1 MRNLEEVELIIGNSG
16 KNFSGVTSITIQLLS
31 YQYRKINLAVL
42 GSSFIPDEFKTINFY
57 QFIKLTRNKLSN
69 GKKRIFFTRRN
80 DEMIQGLIAKYI
92 FGSKIKIIF
101 VSTAQRNHTKFT
113 KWLISKMD
121 SVIST
126 SKKAASYLLKEP
138 DAIIPHGV
146 DLKRFSAPINKE
158 DSWNKL
164 NLPGELGIGIFGR
177 VRYSKGIDILVDAAI
192 KILPNHPSATVIIC
206 GETQIED
213 QPFKKKIITKI
224 KKANLEDRIIF
235 IGKQTFEE
243 LPIFFRGMTIIAALS
258 RNEGYGLTPFEGMAS
273 GAAVLTSSEGVWD
286 EIIRD
291 GIDGY
296 VVNTND
302 VKQTSEK
309 LDLLIKN
316 SSKTKIMGENA
327 AKYVKENFSIETEA
341 KKLIGHIRHVQ
352 NTETL

>member
-1 MRNLEEVELIIGNSG
+1 MHNLEEVELIIGNSG

-31 YQYRKINLAVL
+31 YQYKEINLAVL
-42 GSSFIPDEFKTINFY
+42 GSSFIPDEFNTINFY
-57 QFIKLTRNKLSN
+57 QFIKLTKNKLSN
-69 GKKRIFFTRRN
+69 GKYRIFFTRRN
-80 DEMIQGLIAKYI
+80 DEMIQGLIAKYV

-101 VSTAQRNHTKFT
+101 LSTAQRNHTRFT

-126 SKKAASYLLKEP
+126 SKKAASYLVKEP
-138 DAIIPHGV
+138 DVIIPHGV

-158 DSWNKL
+158 DSWDKL
-164 NLPGELGIGIFGR
+164 NFPGTLGIGIFGR
-177 VRYSKGIDILVDAAI
+177 VRHSKGIDILVDAAI
-192 KILPNHPSATVIIC
+192 NILPNYPSATVIIC

-213 QPFKKKIITKI
+213 QPYKKKIISKI
-224 KKANLEDRIIF
+224 KTANLEDRIIF
-235 IGKQTFEE
+235 LGKKTFEE
-243 LPIFFRGMTIIAALS
+243 LPNLFQGMTIVAALS

-291 GIDGY
+291 GVDGY

-302 VKQTSEK
+302 VKQTSDK

-327 AKYVKENFSIETEA
+327 AEYVKQNFSIETEA
-341 KKLIGHIRHVQ
+341 KKLIGHIRNVQ
-352 NTETL
+352 NT

>member
-1 MRNLEEVELIIGNSG
+1 MHNLKDVELIIGNSG

-31 YQYRKINLAVL
+31 YQYKEINLAVL

-57 QFIKLTRNKLSN
+57 QFIKLTRNILFN
-69 GKKRIFFTRRN
+69 GKYRVFFTRRN
-80 DEMIQGLIAKYI
+80 DEMIQGLIAKYV

-101 VSTAQRNHTKFT
+101 LSTAQRNHTKFT
-113 KWLISKMD
+113 RWLISKMD

-126 SKKAASYLLKEP
+126 SKKAASYLAKEP
-138 DAIIPHGV
+138 DSIIPHGV
-146 DLKRFSAPINKE
+146 DLKRFSTIINKE
-158 DSWNKL
+158 DSWDKL
-164 NLPGELGIGIFGR
+164 NLPGTLGIGIFGR
-177 VRYSKGIDILVDAAI
+177 VRHSKGIDILVDAAI
-192 KILPNHPSATVIIC
+192 NILPNYPFATVIIC

-213 QPFKKKIITKI
+213 QPYKKKIITKI
-224 KKANLEDRIIF
+224 KTANLEDRIIF
-235 IGKQTFEE
+235 LGKKTFEE
-243 LPIFFRGMTIIAALS
+243 LPNLFQGMTIVAALS
-258 RNEGYGLTPFEGMAS
+258 RNEGYGLTPLEGMAS

-302 VKQTSEK
+302 VKQTTEK

-327 AKYVKENFSIETEA
+327 AKYVKQNFSIETEA
-341 KKLIGHIRHVQ
+341 KKLIDHIRDIQ
-352 NTETL
+352 NAEAV

>member
-1 MRNLEEVELIIGNSG
+1 MHNLKDVELIIGNSG

-31 YQYRKINLAVL
+31 YQYKEINLAVL

-57 QFIKLTRNKLSN
+57 QFIKLTRNKLFN
-69 GKKRIFFTRRN
+69 GKYRVFFTRRN
-80 DEMIQGLIAKYI
+80 DEMIQGLIAKYV

-101 VSTAQRNHTKFT
+101 LSTAQRNHTKFT
-113 KWLISKMD
+113 RWLISKMD

-126 SKKAASYLLKEP
+126 SKKAASYLAKEP
-138 DAIIPHGV
+138 DSIIPHGV
-146 DLKRFSAPINKE
+146 DLKRFSTIINKE
-158 DSWNKL
+158 DSWDKL
-164 NLPGELGIGIFGR
+164 NLPGTLGIGIFGR
-177 VRYSKGIDILVDAAI
+177 VRHSKGIDILVDAAI
-192 KILPNHPSATVIIC
+192 NILPNYPFATVIIC

-213 QPFKKKIITKI
+213 QPYKKKIITKI
-224 KKANLEDRIIF
+224 KTANLEDRIIF
-235 IGKQTFEE
+235 LGKKTFEE
-243 LPIFFRGMTIIAALS
+243 LPNLFQGMTIVAALS
-258 RNEGYGLTPFEGMAS
+258 RNEGYGLTPLEGMAS

-291 GIDGY
+291 GVDGY

-327 AKYVKENFSIETEA
+327 AKYVKQNFSIETEA
-341 KKLIGHIRHVQ
+341 KKLIDHIRDIQ
-352 NTETL
+352 NAEAV

>member
-31 YQYRKINLAVL
+31 YQCREINLAVL

-126 SKKAASYLLKEP
+126 SKKAARYLLKEP

-146 DLKRFSAPINKE
+146 DLKRFSAPIDKE

-192 KILPNHPSATVIIC
+192 KILPNHLSATVIIC

-243 LPIFFRGMTIIAALS
+243 LPNFFRGMTIIAALS
-258 RNEGYGLTPFEGMAS
+258 RNEGYGLTPLEGMAS

-352 NTETL
+352 NTETF